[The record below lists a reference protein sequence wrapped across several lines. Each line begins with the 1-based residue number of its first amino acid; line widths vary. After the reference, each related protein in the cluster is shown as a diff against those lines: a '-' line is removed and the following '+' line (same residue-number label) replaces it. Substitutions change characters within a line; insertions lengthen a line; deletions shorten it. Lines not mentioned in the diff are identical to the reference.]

1 MIKIVALNDDDKYEE
16 NSDEELVATR
26 EAQVR

>member
-1 MIKIVALNDDDKYEE
+1 MLKIVALNDDEKDED
-16 NSDEELVATR
+16 NVDEELVATR